1 MRAQDE
7 DVAITFSVPIHLSGW
22 AGGQNIISHLTR
34 GSPWVVSRT
43 KAKPPPHPTLRV
55 AVDGWQGRDDNPR
68 TSMKIHVPRGHTDT
82 GETER
87 SWGSKIDRPS
97 IRRKSHERI
106 IRIYIPRRSNDRQ
119 TKIRRLLFN
128 IRPTKIQR
136 KSIETLTNIYR
147 VPTRRKFNED
157 LSNIYRNCSEHT
169 ADETELDRESIE
181 PPPNQDPMNI
191 YRASIEYRS
200 NSNRKSIEPP
210 SDGNPTNIC
219 CKSIE
224 DSSKIQR
231 AAIEPPSNENP
242 TNIYRTCARRK
253 FDEHRTNMRQTK
265 SDEYATN
272 LERQKSKL
280 QVFRLRPTSST
291 NLFSLEA
298 SSYFGHGR
306 RSRQNAPSPVVLPS
320 VSM

>member
-1 MRAQDE
+1 
-7 DVAITFSVPIHLSGW
+7 
-22 AGGQNIISHLTR
+22 
-34 GSPWVVSRT
+34 
-43 KAKPPPHPTLRV
+43 
-55 AVDGWQGRDDNPR
+55 
-68 TSMKIHVPRGHTDT
+68 
-82 GETER
+82 
-87 SWGSKIDRPS
+87 
-97 IRRKSHERI
+97 
-106 IRIYIPRRSNDRQ
+106 
-119 TKIRRLLFN
+119 
-128 IRPTKIQR
+128 
-136 KSIETLTNIYR
+136 
-147 VPTRRKFNED
+147 
-157 LSNIYRNCSEHT
+157 
-169 ADETELDRESIE
+169 
-181 PPPNQDPMNI
+181 MNI

-298 SSYFGHGR
+298 SNYFGRNHKANSITPVGQRPPVGSCMAVDPDRMHRR
-306 RSRQNAPSPVVLPS
+306 RSCCRVFRCEV
-320 VSM
+320 